1 MNNGRMAGYF
11 LMIENRE
18 YGLPP
23 LVSNT
28 PAVLILGSF
37 PSKMSLKRQLY
48 YANPRNQF
56 WRIMTAIL
64 CFENPEAI
72 ELNSEMLKLYRI
84 AVWDVIAS
92 RKFQPGSSDR
102 EIRDPDLND
111 IAGFIRNHP
120 SIRFIGLNGG
130 KATECFRKLEHK
142 DTLPDT
148 LVIQVLPSSSPA
160 NATTTLQRKC
170 EQWNVILDYL
180 P

>member
-1 MNNGRMAGYF
+1 M
-11 LMIENRE
+11 LDNRE

-23 LVSNT
+23 LVGTT

-37 PSKMSLKRQLY
+37 PSKMSLERKLY

-56 WRIMTAIL
+56 WHIMTAIL

-72 ELNSEMLKLYRI
+72 EVNSELLKLHRI

-92 RKFQPGSSDR
+92 RKFQPGSMDR
-102 EIRDPDLND
+102 DISDPDLND

-130 KATECFRKLEHK
+130 KAGECFRKLARRE
-142 DTLPDT
+142 TIQSMAA
-148 LVIQVLPSSSPA
+148 IQVLPSSSPA
-160 NATTTLQRKC
+160 NATSPFQRKC
-170 EQWNVILDYL
+170 ACWKVILDYL